1 MDHGYLIVT
10 LMVIW
15 TSMEVHTMKHPSN
28 HWSYYEISICHIHLS
43 YPSVMANSD
52 YNQSL
57 GYQIFRT
64 QMAICL
70 GRRCGIMK
78 FHTQIRSSDFDRMLL
93 RSWWNVLGSTGDCTW
108 ISWDWNVSIE
118 HVTLKSFK
126 HQKWPKRDLHI
137 YIYAIYLCY
146 TYEISGIDINLDFM
160 TDLPSKNCI

>member
-1 MDHGYLIVT
+1 
-10 LMVIW
+10 MVRW

-28 HWSYYEISICHIHLS
+28 HWSNYEISICHIHLS
-43 YPSVMANSD
+43 YPSVIANSD

-57 GYQIFRT
+57 GYQILRT

-118 HVTLKSFK
+118 HVTLKSLK
-126 HQKWPKRDLHI
+126 HQKWSKRDLHI
-137 YIYAIYLCY
+137 YIYVCAIYLSY